1 MMIIVHNC
9 SMNMYNDKPYMLII
23 GQIVKMRF
31 QISMIDNTDMYD
43 DDPSMYEDNPYSTM
57 I

>member
-1 MMIIVHNC
+1 
-9 SMNMYNDKPYMLII
+9 MNMYNDKPYMLII

-31 QISMIDNTDMYD
+31 QISMIDNTDTYD
-43 DDPSMYEDNPYSTM
+43 DDPSMHEDNPYSTM